1 MLLRFVAGA
10 GLAIHAL
17 PALAPIAPPVARGL
31 AIDTRLGPGGTG
43 DSLDG
48 AGRVYL
54 FDDRSQRIQVY
65 Q

>member
-1 MLLRFVAGA
+1 MPEKDQGSFPKPQAF
-10 GLAIHAL
+10 GLDA
-17 PALAPIAPPVARGL
+17 
-31 AIDTRLGPGGTG
+31 
-43 DSLDG
+43 